1 MNYSFDFLFITGITA
16 TDIKLLLQSF
26 LKVYSQT
33 NIFVLIVSFTNDI
46 YGYFV

>member
-1 MNYSFDFLFITGITA
+1 MNYSFDFLFITDITT
-16 TDIKLLLQSF
+16 TDIKLLQSF